1 MIILVPK
8 GLPSSWL
15 QVDRN
20 VYFLAA
26 VCEDGLGPGVVLAQ
40 GSVFFLYA
48 VGYLA
53 SQVSPF
59 DFAGGF
65 ESGG

>member
-8 GLPSSWL
+8 GLPSSGL
-15 QVDRN
+15 QVDR
-20 VYFLAA
+20 YAFFLAA
-26 VCEDGLGPGVVLAQ
+26 VGEDGLGPGVVLAQ